1 LIFVTSGRRLVV
13 MSHGGVTLVMRAALT
28 NFLIIV
34 GAFLRSLVGSGR
46 KRGEAMLVGTL
57 GGISV
62 GVLFA
67 YLISPW
73 LDIALSVGA

>member
-1 LIFVTSGRRLVV
+1 
-13 MSHGGVTLVMRAALT
+13 
-28 NFLIIV
+28 
-34 GAFLRSLVGSGR
+34 
-46 KRGEAMLVGTL
+46 MLVGTL